1 MGEAK
6 WKEEASVNPST
17 PPSLPTS
24 HLWEADPEKWFLSI
38 SKWIPRKSGDSTSA
52 AITKDTGGWR
62 PTHGRLKIAP
72 THAADPDPRDDHVTK
87 VRQPPPPHS
96 PWSWP
101 LSGDR
106 RRSAS
111 APIRP
116 RTCENVR
123 FLEPFSIEGLRLV
136 LFHYTFHDLCQCTFR
151 FPGHPPTQFR
161 PFSSLKRTLKVIWSL
176 SYSLKHEIFLQKVYY
191 ILFAFLC
198 LTVYQQPSF

>member
-1 MGEAK
+1 MNSEKIGGLDVGCHHQRHRWLET
-6 WKEEASVNPST
+6 NPW
-17 PPSLPTS
+17 PV
-24 HLWEADPEKWFLSI
+24 KN
-38 SKWIPRKSGDSTSA
+38 SA
-52 AITKDTGGWR
+52 NPCRWPR
-62 PTHGRLKIAP
+62 PTRRS
-72 THAADPDPRDDHVTK
+72 RDQGKTT
-87 VRQPPPPHS
+87 PPPPPS

-123 FLEPFSIEGLRLV
+123 ILELFYRRTPPGSFPLHFPQLV
-136 LFHYTFHDLCQCTFR
+136 SMHV
-151 FPGHPPTQFR
+151 QFR
-161 PFSSLKRTLKVIWSL
+161 SFSSLKRTLKVIWSL
-176 SYSLKHEIFLQKVYY
+176 SYSLKHQKKNFLQKVYY